1 MQRLSERDWFSIK
14 LKNVKVSANR
24 MIELNDK
31 CDQPDKPWE
40 PRFLHAWIFKCLPRS
55 WYKKLKRRRCMKA
68 ISTLNYRSQSCR
80 CMCSSCLCNHG
91 ACVAEQYLTSSAWR
105 TLKKRVNQTGIFM
118 QEGPSSFPCFM
129 VDEMVL
135 GRTIFSLLCLALQPN
150 NIWGIPTKSAMI
162 KVKYSTCFT
171 VLQHSVEGCS
181 MYELC
186 DNF

>member
-105 TLKKRVNQTGIFM
+105 TLKKESTKLESLCKRDHPLFLVSWWMRWSWG
-118 QEGPSSFPCFM
+118 EPSSLFF
-129 VDEMVL
+129 V
-135 GRTIFSLLCLALQPN
+135 
-150 NIWGIPTKSAMI
+150 
-162 KVKYSTCFT
+162 
-171 VLQHSVEGCS
+171 
-181 MYELC
+181 
-186 DNF
+186 